1 MKRIKDFFYSVN
13 DILIILLILA
23 GAAALIYWRIGIIMD
38 YPKTLA
44 VEIQEGTAEGLD
56 IEMPEV
62 TEEEPEEPKNETI
75 TNNTTPPE
83 PGEGPRDSTIW
94 KDGKLK
100 VSVTIETQEGSAAEA
115 AEALIQAGLFTS
127 YEDYEAVCNK
137 AGVSADDIKATE
149 FTFPVGTTQEDIVIE
164 VTKEME

>member
-1 MKRIKDFFYSVN
+1 MKRIKDFFYNWN
-13 DILIILLILA
+13 DVLIIMFILL
-23 GAAALIYWRIGIIMD
+23 AAATLIYWRVQVIMD

-56 IEMPEV
+56 IEMPE
-62 TEEEPEEPKNETI
+62 EPPEEPKEPENTAVINE
-75 TNNTTPPE
+75 TTPPE

-100 VSVTIETQEGSAAEA
+100 VPVTVVTQEGSAAEA
-115 AEALIQAGLFTS
+115 AEALIQAGLFIS
-127 YEDYEAVCNK
+127 YEDYELICIR
-137 AGVSADDIKATE
+137 AGVHADDIKATE
-149 FTFPVGTTQEDIVIE
+149 FTFPAGTTQEDIVIE